1 MPDLLWDDVR
11 NFFDPDRMGSLPDV
25 AVVDASVDDW
35 QTVFDLVRSSGWAS
49 EYTED
54 GVVRPLPSAVDAVAC
69 LADRGLIELRVAPV
83 PDVLVIFRLYSVDQI
98 DFDVDLRQLQGQQ
111 GLDCLCDFLG
121 AIGRRLGKSVVMMP
135 EGDSGN
141 PVLGFDP
148 AADRVVLLADPQ
160 LPNRLG

>member
-1 MPDLLWDDVR
+1 
-11 NFFDPDRMGSLPDV
+11 MGALPDV
-25 AVVDASVDDW
+25 AVVDASVQDW
-35 QTVFDLVRSSGWAS
+35 QAVFDLVRLSGWAS

-54 GVVRPLPSAVDAVAC
+54 GNVGPVPSAVEAAARVA
-69 LADRGLIELRVAPV
+69 DHGFIELRVAPV

-98 DFDVDLRQLQGQQ
+98 DFDIDLRQLQGQQ

-121 AIGRRLGKSVVMMP
+121 AIGRRLGKPVVMMP

-148 AADRVVLLADPQ
+148 GADRVVLLADPR
-160 LPNRLG
+160 LPDCPG